1 MGAPRRI
8 LRDSQELL
16 VTPVRWLQTGSA
28 PPPIA
33 PFAPPS
39 QSLVPGGRRTEDQQE
54 LDRKSYERGQADGIA
69 AGRAQADAELRPV
82 LEQLGKTLSEL
93 SSLRPKVRKSAEED
107 LVKLSLA
114 IARRVL
120 HRELTLDPES
130 ISGLVKVALDK
141 LGSREVSRVRLHP
154 DHEAVVRALLERYG
168 AAPMEI
174 ARDASL
180 QRGDIRFETP
190 QGTLD
195 ASIESQLREIERG
208 FADRLNR

>member
-8 LRDSQELL
+8 LRDSQESL

-33 PFAPPS
+33 PFAAPS
-39 QSLVPGGRRTEDQQE
+39 QSVVPGGRRAEDRLE
-54 LDRKSYERGQADGIA
+54 IERKSYERGQADGIA

-82 LEQLGKTLSEL
+82 LEQLGKTLSDL
-93 SSLRPKVRKSAEED
+93 SSLRSKVRRSAEED

-114 IARRVL
+114 IARRVM

-141 LGSREVSRVRLHP
+141 LGSREVSRV
-154 DHEAVVRALLERYG
+154 
-168 AAPMEI
+168 
-174 ARDASL
+174 
-180 QRGDIRFETP
+180 
-190 QGTLD
+190 
-195 ASIESQLREIERG
+195 
-208 FADRLNR
+208 